1 MNGREYFHESVV
13 KDIVDILT
21 DLKDF
26 DEVQFINNVNAKR
39 SFKSI
44 TSATKDLI
52 LTFPVLV
59 STDIDPDN
67 AIMIAKA
74 QEKKMASLLHILFT
88 AISVGNNEDVYDYV
102 KKFHSNV
109 GSLDGS
115 LDSYSAALDKLATTF
130 GESYD
135 ATLKI
140 DHAVLE
146 SVLEDL
152 RESEYVLPDNINE
165 SSLESY
171 KVVPGYRTGYND
183 MVIQEGKNNKKGGK
197 IYIDN
202 SLPVNDPA
210 FIDQISRTAAQWHIP
225 LNIGQM
231 QTGDIN
237 KNMQTVDTAFAK
249 ARSSPSNKYGA
260 SYGAAAQNQ
269 FNLAMH
275 RMNNAATSVNTAPAV
290 SVPNGVN
297 GTPVQP
303 GQYGFTTTTTSTS
316 TSTSRTS
323 DFESESLD
331 RIRSIED
338 RLASGV
344 NDDGTPLTDADK
356 KVLEKQKANAEK
368 SLKDYRNSRD
378 KQADQA
384 MNINRSLQRDTR
396 PKAIQD
402 KDMAEYMAKM
412 ADAHSKVVLNTEYKK
427 ANELQPTMMV
437 VNFMKHTEEHGDY
450 INTAVIGIKCKI
462 YPISSSDIVNR
473 ISGKLR
479 DKSFLTNFVRAT
491 TNEIGFFR
499 DFLFAVDQAKFDAKS
514 YGRQATSN
522 KLWKVLERRG
532 VKSKFRRSLKMYN
545 DATAISTLVMSE
557 NDAEYLKKAESI
569 DIMNVSRA
577 RKIMD
582 EYNFLCLVV
591 ANQSTE
597 VASFLYD
604 TGDDTF
610 EMIPFSGLEREAS
623 DNSYKKMVNLMAK
636 ISR

>member
-26 DEVQFINNVNAKR
+26 DEVQFINNAKANR

-52 LTFPVLV
+52 LTFPVMV
-59 STDIDPDN
+59 STDIEPDN

-74 QEKKMASLLHILFT
+74 QEKKMASLRHILFT

-102 KKFHSNV
+102 RKFHSNV
-109 GSLDGS
+109 GSMNGT

-152 RESEYVLPDNINE
+152 KESNYTLPDDVKE
-165 SSLESY
+165 TSLESY
-171 KVVPGYRTGYND
+171 KVVPGYRTGYKD
-183 MVIQEGKNNKKGGK
+183 MIIQEHQQPINEWRQVGNNISFDNVADAESYLTQHWNGIDLSNIDNWQYDDATHLYTDPNGNLHSDIEVNRARSAMTYARVGREAPPERVTRTIQQSRADKNN
-197 IYIDN
+197 
-202 SLPVNDPA
+202 
-210 FIDQISRTAAQWHIP
+210 P
-225 LNIGQM
+225 L
-231 QTGDIN
+231 DH
-237 KNMQTVDTAFAK
+237 AK
-249 ARSSPSNKYGA
+249 YMESMTKA
-260 SYGAAAQNQ
+260 
-269 FNLAMH
+269 H
-275 RMNNAATSVNTAPAV
+275 NA
-290 SVPNGVN
+290 
-297 GTPVQP
+297 
-303 GQYGFTTTTTSTS
+303 
-316 TSTSRTS
+316 
-323 DFESESLD
+323 
-331 RIRSIED
+331 I
-338 RLASGV
+338 
-344 NDDGTPLTDADK
+344 
-356 KVLEKQKANAEK
+356 
-368 SLKDYRNSRD
+368 
-378 KQADQA
+378 
-384 MNINRSLQRDTR
+384 
-396 PKAIQD
+396 
-402 KDMAEYMAKM
+402 
-412 ADAHSKVVLNTEYKK
+412 VLNNEYKK

-437 VNFMKHTEEHGDY
+437 VNFMKHTESNGDF

-462 YPISSSDIVNR
+462 YPVTSADIVNR
-473 ISGKLR
+473 ISGKLQ

-491 TNEIGFFR
+491 TNEIAFFR

-514 YGRQATSN
+514 YGKNATSN
-522 KLWKVLERRG
+522 KLWKVLERRST
-532 VKSKFRRSLKMYN
+532 KSKFRRSLKMYN

-557 NDAEYLKKAESI
+557 NDAEYLKKMHSI
-569 DIMNVSRA
+569 DILNVSHA

-582 EYNFLCLVV
+582 SYNFMCMVI

-604 TGDDTF
+604 TGDDTY

>member
-52 LTFPVLV
+52 LNFPVMV
-59 STDIDPDN
+59 STDIEPDN

-102 KKFHSNV
+102 KKFHANV

-152 RESEYVLPDNINE
+152 KESNYTLPDNVKE
-165 SSLESY
+165 TSLESY
-171 KVVPGYRTGYND
+171 KVVPGYRTGYKD
-183 MVIQEGKNNKKGGK
+183 MIIQEGKNKNKNGGNI
-197 IYIDN
+197 IYTGDSMHSDSRDFSKNTTIDTQNVTAQMGDN
-202 SLPVNDPA
+202 STYLSNKTTGDYNQQEYMNAMGVLNDPNA
-210 FIDQISRTAAQWHIP
+210 TDAEKKVARGVVDAYEKIMANRT
-225 LNIGQM
+225 
-231 QTGDIN
+231 DIASYTQRDN
-237 KNMQTVDTAFAK
+237 RAK
-249 ARSSPSNKYGA
+249 AIRDLDNARYMESMTKAHN
-260 SYGAAAQNQ
+260 
-269 FNLAMH
+269 AM
-275 RMNNAATSVNTAPAV
+275 
-290 SVPNGVN
+290 
-297 GTPVQP
+297 
-303 GQYGFTTTTTSTS
+303 
-316 TSTSRTS
+316 
-323 DFESESLD
+323 
-331 RIRSIED
+331 
-338 RLASGV
+338 
-344 NDDGTPLTDADK
+344 
-356 KVLEKQKANAEK
+356 
-368 SLKDYRNSRD
+368 
-378 KQADQA
+378 
-384 MNINRSLQRDTR
+384 
-396 PKAIQD
+396 
-402 KDMAEYMAKM
+402 
-412 ADAHSKVVLNTEYKK
+412 VLNNEYKK

-437 VNFMKHTEEHGDY
+437 VNFMKHTEENGDY

-462 YPISSSDIVNR
+462 YPISSADIVNR
-473 ISGKLR
+473 ISGKLK

-499 DFLFAVDQAKFDAKS
+499 DFLFAIDQAKFDAKS
-514 YGRQATSN
+514 YGKNAESN
-522 KLWKVLERRG
+522 KLWKVLERRSI
-532 VKSKFRRSLKMYN
+532 KSKFRRSLKMYN

-557 NDAEYLKKAESI
+557 NDAEYLKKVHSI
-569 DIMNVSRA
+569 DILNVSKA
-577 RKIMD
+577 RSIMD
-582 EYNFLCLVV
+582 SYNFLCLVV